1 MSDLLQQF
9 LSSARRYPVVV
20 ISCILI
26 VILGVADFFLWQHR
40 NERAENYER
49 TRQEG
54 ETMLLSLNG
63 QARITVQ
70 STTVAVALA
79 YIDKNLTL
87 ESDLAGNL
95 DYFYQIEKSAR
106 IRLTNLS
113 QLSSQPGGEEE
124 VYRAIPFSLRLTGAY
139 PQVLAFLHALET
151 GPRLL
156 RVKNYRF
163 AQTDAAAAEGLSL
176 DLTVEMLGRP

>member
-9 LSSARRYPVVV
+9 LAVARRYPVAVV
-20 ISCILI
+20 SLILL
-26 VILGVADFFLWQHR
+26 VILGVGDYFLWQQR
-40 NERAENYER
+40 DERAETYER

-54 ETMLLSLNG
+54 EAMLLSLNG
-63 QARITVQ
+63 QARITAQ
-70 STTVAVALA
+70 SAAVDEALA
-79 YIDKNLTL
+79 YIDQNLTI

-95 DYFYQIEKSAR
+95 DYFYQIEKSTR

-113 QLSSQPGGEEE
+113 QLSSQPGGADEI
-124 VYRAIPFSLRLTGAY
+124 YRAIPFSLRLTGGYA
-139 PQVLAFLHALET
+139 QVLAFLHELET
-151 GPRLL
+151 GPRVL

-163 AQTDAAAAEGLSL
+163 AQADAAAADGLSL

>member
-1 MSDLLQQF
+1 MSDLLLQF
-9 LSSARRYPVVV
+9 LAAARRYPVAT
-20 ISCILI
+20 ISLILL
-26 VILGVADFFLWQHR
+26 VLLGVADYFLWQQR
-40 NERAENYER
+40 DERAATYER

-63 QARITVQ
+63 QARITAQ
-70 STTVAVALA
+70 SALVEEALA
-79 YIDKNLTL
+79 YMDKNLTL
-87 ESDLAGNL
+87 ESDLAGNM
-95 DYFYQIEKSAR
+95 DYFYQIEKSTR

-124 VYRAIPFSLRLTGAY
+124 IYRAIPFSLRLTGAY

-163 AQTDAAAAEGLSL
+163 AQTDAAVADGLAL